1 MNVDASFSIKFE
13 PIAILFLQG
22 YFTTIKPDLKVIFS
36 VSFKF
41 LTLFFCVRI
50 PIYYYLV
57 VKTTKSCAGTRTRT
71 NPVERFFANSQPRQP
86 GATMSHF
93 ALEIRESWQALAL
106 MERFQSTP

>member
-1 MNVDASFSIKFE
+1 LSQERYLVIG
-13 PIAILFLQG
+13 AILKQF
-22 YFTTIKPDLKVIFS
+22 KPDLKAIFR

-41 LTLFFCVRI
+41 LTFEDTFFVRI
-50 PIYYYLV
+50 PIYCYLA

-86 GATMSHF
+86 GAMMSHF
-93 ALEIRESWQALAL
+93 ALEIPESWQALAL